1 MKLIPSEQFKKDA
14 ENLPEQIRKIMVRKL
29 GLLLAD
35 ARHPSLRTKRIKG
48 RVKGF
53 KNVFEASITMNYR
66 FLFRIENDSYILL
79 TCGTHDELFK

>member
-1 MKLIPSEQFKKDA
+1 MKLIPTEQFNKDA
-14 ENLPEQIRKIMVRKL
+14 ENLPEQIRKIMAKKL
-29 GLLLAD
+29 ELLLAN

-48 RVKGF
+48 QVKGF

-66 FLFRIENDSYILL
+66 FLFEIKGDYYILL